1 MEEKPQQDQLNI
13 PAPHHRERRTTLQLN
28 EHEEKGMGVP
38 VTVIF
43 LAGVSAG
50 IGMLALPYAVALTG
64 NYPNTTL

>member
-1 MEEKPQQDQLNI
+1 
-13 PAPHHRERRTTLQLN
+13 
-28 EHEEKGMGVP
+28 MGVP